1 MADGTRGARLHATPI
16 HMTAADMRRLIALV
30 KEYRQQ
36 GREEAS
42 LDILDQEL
50 HRALVMDAERRLAS
64 DVVTLDSRVIVAD
77 LDSGEET
84 EFTVVVPADAD
95 AGRGRISVL
104 DPLGMAILG
113 YRSGQE
119 IEWEV
124 DGRVR
129 RWMVRRVIHQP
140 EAEARR

>member
-1 MADGTRGARLHATPI
+1 
-16 HMTAADMRRLIALV
+16 
-30 KEYRQQ
+30 
-36 GREEAS
+36 
-42 LDILDQEL
+42 
-50 HRALVMDAERRLAS
+50 
-64 DVVTLDSRVIVAD
+64 VVVVD
-77 LDSGEET
+77 LDSGEQT

-95 AGRGRISVL
+95 TDKSRISVL

-124 DGRVR
+124 AGRPR

-140 EAEARR
+140 EAAARQQAPPRE